1 MRADTHTHVR
11 NHRERANSLVS
22 ISARVCACVHS
33 RRIYSLWHVRVL
45 QPLKTYQSSANRA
58 QLASTLDPAVKTP
71 PRLARDRTG
80 RQDLSIDSRSHR
92 EMNFARSIPNYTVF
106 SNQLCFS
113 FCFFAIRFFLTIT
126 VSTIAV
132 LFYFNYSFSFHWDCP
147 KQNFLRF
154 N

>member
-58 QLASTLDPAVKTP
+58 QLASTLDPATAVKTP

-80 RQDLSIDSRSHR
+80 RQDLSIDAGLIGFPPR
-92 EMNFARSIPNYTVF
+92 EMNFARSIPNYICLATNYASPFVF
-106 SNQLCFS
+106 SPFVS
-113 FCFFAIRFFLTIT
+113 FLPSRYQRLLYYSDKILIVRPP
-126 VSTIAV
+126 SIAM
-132 LFYFNYSFSFHWDCP
+132 
-147 KQNFLRF
+147 
-154 N
+154 

>member
-58 QLASTLDPAVKTP
+58 QLASTLDPATAVKTP

-80 RQDLSIDSRSHR
+80 RQDLSIDAGLIGFPPR

-113 FCFFAIRFFLTIT
+113 FCFFAIRFFFLPSRYQRLLYYSDKILI
-126 VSTIAV
+126 VRPPSIAM
-132 LFYFNYSFSFHWDCP
+132 
-147 KQNFLRF
+147 
-154 N
+154 